1 MLEPTTGRNWLRMLG
16 RFLLASAIGNL
27 ASEVV
32 QFPLYTLWHTGT
44 AYEIALMV
52 LHCAAGDVLIAFV
65 AVVAAL
71 LAVGSPSWPQQRF
84 AAVMLG
90 TVDTQRQS
98 LSWRCLMDEQAN
110 GTAAKPRSYTEDY
123 KRQVVDLVTSTGR
136 TASSVAAEVGLH
148 HTLVS
153 QWIRRYG
160 QANRTAPAAA
170 TRPAASA
177 LLKPVP
183 VPTADQA
190 AEIARLRREN
200 ERLRMERDILK
211 RGIAIFAVPSR

>member
-1 MLEPTTGRNWLRMLG
+1 M
-16 RFLLASAIGNL
+16 
-27 ASEVV
+27 
-32 QFPLYTLWHTGT
+32 
-44 AYEIALMV
+44 
-52 LHCAAGDVLIAFV
+52 D
-65 AVVAAL
+65 
-71 LAVGSPSWPQQRF
+71 QQ
-84 AAVMLG
+84 
-90 TVDTQRQS
+90 T
-98 LSWRCLMDEQAN
+98 N
-110 GTAAKPRSYTEDY
+110 GGMAKQRSYTEDY

-153 QWIRRYG
+153 RWIRRYG
-160 QANRTAPAAA
+160 QASSAGSAAVARPAAA
-170 TRPAASA
+170 P

-183 VPTADQA
+183 IATADQA